1 MTADQRNYRLGD
13 EAEQRR
19 LDELTD
25 RGHESVADLTHEIG
39 MCRFLIE
46 RASASPALC
55 NALLSTC
62 AKLCVS
68 HQLAMER
75 AGTTLPKE
83 TILRI
88 CLKVAKLVS
97 EEFSD
102 MAGSQERLDRA
113 IGKIDTVFVELAE
126 PQTQPQSQLLRL
138 TDERGRNDNRI

>member
-1 MTADQRNYRLGD
+1 M
-13 EAEQRR
+13 
-19 LDELTD
+19 
-25 RGHESVADLTHEIG
+25 
-39 MCRFLIE
+39 
-46 RASASPALC
+46 
-55 NALLSTC
+55 LSTC

-113 IGKIDTVFVELAE
+113 IDKIDTVFAELAE